1 VTLVLLTAIGT
12 GVGLVGVIVAL
23 RRRTASLDGILA
35 GLRHDQE
42 MAQRLAG
49 TSVAESRWRVDH
61 QLGVFVAT
69 TVWSHSRHRH
79 DLAQRLALCGVSLE
93 QICTRCVLGAM
104 VGAVLPLVMWGVV
117 SVSALH
123 LSTYVPLWVS
133 LLAGIGG
140 ALVPIVRLAGV
151 LKQRRRHSGRVICV
165 FLDLVILGLAG
176 GMGIE
181 GALLAAAELGES
193 DLSRQMFA
201 ALCAGRESGDPPWTC
216 LARLGDKLGIDELGE
231 LAGAA
236 ALAGTE
242 GAKVRATL
250 AARVDTIRRHELAK
264 AEAEANAI
272 TERLFMPG
280 VLLLVGFL
288 LFVGYPAFARI
299 VSGL

>member
-1 VTLVLLTAIGT
+1 
-12 GVGLVGVIVAL
+12 
-23 RRRTASLDGILA
+23 
-35 GLRHDQE
+35 
-42 MAQRLAG
+42 
-49 TSVAESRWRVDH
+49 
-61 QLGVFVAT
+61 
-69 TVWSHSRHRH
+69 
-79 DLAQRLALCGVSLE
+79 
-93 QICTRCVLGAM
+93 
-104 VGAVLPLVMWGVV
+104 
-117 SVSALH
+117 
-123 LSTYVPLWVS
+123 
-133 LLAGIGG
+133 
-140 ALVPIVRLAGV
+140 
-151 LKQRRRHSGRVICV
+151 VICV